1 LNRPRIEPLWERKLL
16 ARKLAAWLP
25 LAAASGLY
33 RLGIGARHL
42 YWRRNKVHAGV
53 TTISVGNLTA
63 GGNGKTPFTLFLASR
78 LQSHGLQVA
87 IVSRGYKRAPTAD
100 RALLVADRGVMKISP
115 EEAGDEPTMLAKSF
129 SGPIAVAR
137 RRIDGIELLT
147 TLGALDAV
155 ILDDGFQH
163 ERLHRDVDLL
173 LVSKQRGFGNGWMF
187 PAGPMREPIGSVR
200 RADAIVMV
208 NFGDQASALR
218 PSEIRKLS
226 SRKILG
232 ASIRPHSFLALGN
245 GVWNEI
251 PLGLAGRRVLAVS
264 GLADA
269 SGFYAML
276 RDLDAD
282 LVGVF
287 EYPDHH
293 AYTSADW
300 QTIVNAMRDVDLA
313 ITTEKDLVKL
323 ERFPFARDSLYAL
336 RLEVNMPP
344 ADAEALDELI
354 LGRMNRRA
362 AASQA

>member
-1 LNRPRIEPLWERKLL
+1 MNK
-16 ARKLAAWLP
+16 
-25 LAAASGLY
+25 
-33 RLGIGARHL
+33 
-42 YWRRNKVHAGV
+42 RRADV

-63 GGNGKTPFTLFLASR
+63 GGNGKTPFTLFLANR
-78 LQSHGLQVA
+78 LQSHGLKVA
-87 IVSRGYKRAPTAD
+87 IVSRGYKRAPTSD
-100 RALLVADRGVMKISP
+100 RALLIADYGSMKISP

-137 RRIDGIELLT
+137 RRIDGIELLSK
-147 TLGALDAV
+147 LGPLDAV

-163 ERLHRDVDLL
+163 ERLHRDVDIL
-173 LVSKQRGFGNGWMF
+173 LVNNQRGFGNGWML
-187 PAGPMREPIGSVR
+187 PAGPMREPLGSVR
-200 RADAIVMV
+200 RADAIVIV
-208 NFGDQASALR
+208 NSGDQESALR
-218 PSEIRKLS
+218 ASEISKIN
-226 SRKILG
+226 SRKVLG
-232 ASIRPHSFLALGN
+232 ASIRPHSFLALDN

-264 GLADA
+264 GLADP

-293 AYTSADW
+293 AYTNSDW
-300 QTIVNAMRDVDLA
+300 QTIVNAMRDVDLVV
-313 ITTEKDLVKL
+313 TTEKDLVKL

-336 RLEVNMPP
+336 RLEVTMEP

-354 LGRMNRRA
+354 LGRMKERA
-362 AASQA
+362 AASQG